1 MTAAEIVALLK
12 LEPHPEGGWFRE
24 TFRDAVEVAPARAA
38 STAIHYLLEA
48 GQQSHWHRV
57 TDAAEVWS
65 FNAGGPLELAIAMTG
80 EAAPVRHLLGA
91 DLTAGERP
99 HVVVPPNAWQAAR
112 PTGDWTL
119 VTCTVAPGFI
129 FDRFEMAP
137 PDWTPGKGDPV

>member
-12 LEPHPEGGWFRE
+12 LEPHPEGGWFCE
-24 TFRDAVEVAPARAA
+24 TFRDAVEVAPGRAA

-48 GQQSHWHRV
+48 GQSSHWHRV

-65 FNAGGPLELAIAMTG
+65 FNAGGPLELMIADTG
-80 EAAPVRHLLGA
+80 DGPPVRHVLGA
-91 DLTAGERP
+91 DLAAGQRP
-99 HVVVPPNAWQAAR
+99 HLVVPPNGWQAAR
-112 PTGDWTL
+112 PLGAWTL

-137 PDWTPGKGDPV
+137 PDWTPGKGDPA